1 MSCTRSIKDVFH
13 YLVWGAFDSVN
24 GAGIDHEK
32 LMIQFVLVSY
42 RENKFSIDMLSS
54 AKSYPASRVPLKNGL
69 ERQRVI
75 IKQR

>member
-42 RENKFSIDMLSS
+42 RENKFSINMRDC
-54 AKSYPASRVPLKNGL
+54 PARSRILPPECLLRMDLRRSG
-69 ERQRVI
+69 
-75 IKQR
+75 

>member
-24 GAGIDHEK
+24 GAGIDEK

-42 RENKFSIDMLSS
+42 RENKFSINMLSS
-54 AKSYPASRVPLKNGL
+54 AKSYESCL
-69 ERQRVI
+69 QI
-75 IKQR
+75 